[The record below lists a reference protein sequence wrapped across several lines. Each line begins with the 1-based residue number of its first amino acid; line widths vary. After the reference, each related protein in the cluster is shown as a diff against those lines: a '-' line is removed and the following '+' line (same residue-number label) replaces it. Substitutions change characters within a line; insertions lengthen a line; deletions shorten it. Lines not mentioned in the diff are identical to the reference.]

1 MKRSLTTRRVIE
13 LLESQR
19 ISSTRGRHVSWRAK
33 RRVRIERAIGRLEA
47 LYAVRRHHNRRAQ
60 FGERRRCTL
69 RSVRL

>member
-1 MKRSLTTRRVIE
+1 MIE
-13 LLESQR
+13 LLKSQR
-19 ISSTRGRHVSWRAK
+19 ISSTRGRHVSWGAK

-60 FGERRRCTL
+60 FGERRRCTR